1 MSTVTVDGTEY
12 TELTDTVW
20 ADAPYSVR
28 VQVGRELTP
37 AEAEQLAG
45 LVGYAYAKTGGERGN
60 GFTQDSPNSIIYY
73 CDTTKGRA
81 YKRLEEFFE
90 DVKVMAVEGSPPRKT
105 KNNTRLVEGLGDLG
119 GITFFADS
127 VYDSSPKP
135 PAPTYDAR
143 GFDARG
149 VHRNGSAF
157 DDEGFDDEGFDKNGF
172 DRNGYDRDGRD
183 AHGDLPFCEVDEC
196 DRDASPCT
204 ECGAA
209 HCGAHPC
216 EGKSPR
222 PPLPV
227 PLTSDGTPAPGIYSV
242 GEKVFRIGKTNA
254 ASTFMGGKW
263 RPQTAA
269 ESRDTAAKIKARGH
283 KAPLEQ
289 VASLGRASGVC
300 LVCGRALS
308 DPGAIERGIGA
319 KCVAKV

>member
-28 VQVGRELTP
+28 VQVGRDLTA

-90 DVKVMAVEGSPPRKT
+90 DVKVMAVEGSPQRKT

-119 GITFFADS
+119 DITFFADS
-127 VYDSSPKP
+127 VYDSTPKP
-135 PAPTYDAR
+135 PSPTFDAR

-149 VHRNGSAF
+149 VHRNGGAF
-157 DDEGFDDEGFDKNGF
+157 DDAGRDANGRNAQGFDSRGYDAEGN
-172 DRNGYDRDGRD
+172 YDRDHDTRD
-183 AHGDLPFCEVDEC
+183 QDE
-196 DRDASPCT
+196 ASP
-204 ECGAA
+204 
-209 HCGAHPC
+209 P
-216 EGKSPR
+216 
-222 PPLPV
+222 PV
-227 PLTSDGTPAPGIYSV
+227 PLTSEGTPAPGIYSV
-242 GEKVFRIGKTNA
+242 GEKVFRIGKTSA

-269 ESRDTAAKIKARGH
+269 EARDTAAKIKARGH

-308 DPGAIERGIGA
+308 DPLAIERGIGA
-319 KCVAKV
+319 RCVSKV